1 MVSVKHKVHDMRLQ
15 CVFIARFFTMRPK
28 KPPHHSFGPATLT
41 PFSPGIWY
49 NHRKYCDKVLV
60 KTSQRTSTG
69 LYSVNVLIVSAE
81 QYLYVGII
89 VYLFPVL
96 NIGFVD
102 VSDQRIDE

>member
-1 MVSVKHKVHDMRLQ
+1 MI
-15 CVFIARFFTMRPK
+15 IALSRKGNVPYFFWPRV
-28 KPPHHSFGPATLT
+28 
-41 PFSPGIWY
+41 WY
-49 NHRKYCDKVLV
+49 NHRKYCDKVPV
-60 KTSQRTSTG
+60 KTSQRTSAR

-102 VSDQRIDE
+102 VSNRRIDE